1 MSTDIVMEEEQG
13 NTSQHLTE
21 KKTSSKKRKSI
32 ATEPTGDSTE
42 NTTTEPASKKKEKKN
57 KGKQDATTTEDAD
70 NETTSKKKKS
80 KQTTNNDT
88 ENDAD
93 QNVNLDALSPIAHP
107 LADKKL
113 SKRVLRTVKKGSNPN
128 KNSYALPRS
137 STWIPD
143 LSVPLRFL
151 SSKGS
156 KQRRIKRG
164 VKEVVKALR
173 KGEKGLVVM
182 AGDISPMDVLT
193 HIPLLAEENGSGYIF
208 VPTKESLGA
217 ASSTKRPT
225 SCVMIS
231 TSRGGSEAM
240 QKKFAEKKK
249 ALIAADPTK
258 AAKIQADEDEYTTSF
273 DAVLGE
279 VLRLVS
285 ILLFTRFKS

>member
-1 MSTDIVMEEEQG
+1 SNSPHPKKNYRSKDNSTRYYQIMSTDIVMEEEQG

-93 QNVNLDALSPIAHP
+93 QHSYRSS

-182 AGDISPMDVLT
+182 AGDISPMD
-193 HIPLLAEENGSGYIF
+193 
-208 VPTKESLGA
+208 ESLGA

-279 VLRLVS
+279 VLRLLRDS
-285 ILLFTRFKS
+285 TGLPPS